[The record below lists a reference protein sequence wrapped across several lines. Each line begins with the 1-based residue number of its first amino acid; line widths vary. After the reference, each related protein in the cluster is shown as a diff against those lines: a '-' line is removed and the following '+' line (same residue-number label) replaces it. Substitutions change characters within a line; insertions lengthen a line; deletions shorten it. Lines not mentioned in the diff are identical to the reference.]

1 MKVSEVL
8 QSNKQVLASCTPEEP
23 ILTISERLNALN
35 IGAMPVCGAGGGG
48 LIGIISERDIVRGFA
63 RMGARLTERHVRD
76 LMTKEVVTCG
86 PDDSMADAESSMN
99 KHRIRHLPVVDRGKL
114 VGMLSIRD
122 VTAWRLQESRYEVNV
137 LRDAVIAARHR

>member
-1 MKVSEVL
+1 MKVIEVL
-8 QSNKQVLASCTPEEP
+8 QLNEQVLASCTPEEP
-23 ILTISERLNALN
+23 ILSISERLSALN

-76 LMTKEVVTCG
+76 LMTKEVVTCR
-86 PDDSMADAESSMN
+86 PDDSMAEAESTMN
-99 KHRIRHLPVVDRGKL
+99 KHRFRHLPVVDRGRL

-122 VTAWRLQESRYEVNV
+122 VTVWRSQEF
-137 LRDAVIAARHR
+137 AARSMC